1 MIGKVLT
8 VSAITAMLLF
18 SGCEND
24 AEDRIT
30 TQQMLDSGNYNGVIS
45 ILEPKDVKT
54 DDDKLKL
61 ASAYMDKA
69 GFSLTDLISI
79 VASGEDETDSPFA
92 SFVTSVKGVK
102 TADTLDD
109 LQNAI
114 YYYGEIVD
122 VEKYV
127 NASPSRADDLN
138 ESEED
143 ITIDTNEFFLGLAYM
158 TKAATVLSYM
168 GDVSKLQEVGDD
180 ANILA
185 SGCAMAK
192 VYAPS
197 KIPKECASVN
207 YVGLVTIEGSNYSP
221 IEVILNNGNGER
233 YYLLANDLRDQLVLS
248 DYTTNFVGTSY
259 PMPVKDEYLTVF
271 SSLLDSLNKAFDFI
285 LSTAPDDVKEDIIN
299 YRDEL
304 NTDLDPRI
312 SVTELTTYLNT
323 QMAKQ

>member
-233 YYLLANDLRDQLVLS
+233 YYLLANDNREHLILT

-259 PMPVKDEYLTVF
+259 PLPVKDEHLTVL
-271 SSLLDSLNKAFDFI
+271 SALLDTLNGAFDFI
-285 LSTAPDDVKEDIIN
+285 LSAAPDDVKKDIIH
-299 YRDEL
+299 YRDEI
-304 NTDLDPRI
+304 NSDSDPKI
-312 SVTELTTYLNT
+312 SVIELTTYLNSE
-323 QMAKQ
+323 MAKQ